1 MQKDEEFFLTDEI
14 ISELKKEIPLEEYE
28 SFLKKIKENNP
39 DALFNLSVIC
49 QYTGCSSDEF
59 WIDVL
64 QEAAD
69 LGSEEAKEQLAD
81 LCNIDSEEK
90 KLPFSKRKKEWGLY
104 KELAE
109 DGNYRG
115 LFGAGCYYL
124 VPDNPEF
131 NPAVGIKYL
140 EKVGDN
146 KKEYAGE
153 VGVIFEELGDFDRAI
168 KYYKKARTYE
178 DELNLVGGSYIDE
191 EGIQTLYYG
200 AIANAYFEKGD
211 IPNAIKY
218 AEKGIADEKD
228 SHCYYLLGKIYLQN
242 EEWDKAIQ
250 YFKESQTEEG
260 FRELGL
266 FYADSKDA
274 KDKETALYY
283 FKKASNKY
291 DCSYFIESLENELET
306 PKEDE
311 FAIHIDNVI
320 DDAIPCIKYP
330 KIAEEEL
337 KKDFGLYW
345 NRLSDFTRTVLISGI
360 ASLFY
365 FEKCEKQNPN
375 LRLDY
380 SGVISSVSRALEKE
394 TKEYFFAKFRN
405 YLIKMRINPISFNH
419 LKGFIQ
425 KNDSRDGYSY
435 TYTKVDHWYTLGKL
449 ERIVNK
455 CERTQESGE
464 TVYTID
470 KYLLNYCDSVLF
482 KKNSFSKSNA
492 KRRIDISKYM
502 ISLGEQTAN
511 IASDYRNV
519 AAHSESTSNAE
530 KARECVKW
538 VIKVKKILLE
548 LVEKID
554 FSKIQEL

>member
-1 MQKDEEFFLTDEI
+1 MQYRFGR
-14 ISELKKEIPLEEYE
+14 KEI
-28 SFLKKIKENNP
+28 
-39 DALFNLSVIC
+39 ALF
-49 QYTGCSSDEF
+49 
-59 WIDVL
+59 
-64 QEAAD
+64 
-69 LGSEEAKEQLAD
+69 
-81 LCNIDSEEK
+81 K
-90 KLPFSKRKKEWGLY
+90 KKKEWGLY

-178 DELNLVGGSYIDE
+178 DEFNLVGGSYIDE

-291 DCSYFIESLENELET
+291 DCSY
-306 PKEDE
+306 
-311 FAIHIDNVI
+311 
-320 DDAIPCIKYP
+320 
-330 KIAEEEL
+330 
-337 KKDFGLYW
+337 
-345 NRLSDFTRTVLISGI
+345 
-360 ASLFY
+360 
-365 FEKCEKQNPN
+365 
-375 LRLDY
+375 
-380 SGVISSVSRALEKE
+380 
-394 TKEYFFAKFRN
+394 
-405 YLIKMRINPISFNH
+405 
-419 LKGFIQ
+419 
-425 KNDSRDGYSY
+425 
-435 TYTKVDHWYTLGKL
+435 
-449 ERIVNK
+449 
-455 CERTQESGE
+455 
-464 TVYTID
+464 
-470 KYLLNYCDSVLF
+470 LLN
-482 KKNSFSKSNA
+482 
-492 KRRIDISKYM
+492 
-502 ISLGEQTAN
+502 
-511 IASDYRNV
+511 
-519 AAHSESTSNAE
+519 H
-530 KARECVKW
+530 
-538 VIKVKKILLE
+538 
-548 LVEKID
+548 
-554 FSKIQEL
+554 